1 MNLLIV
7 DDYPN
12 NRKLLRAALEAEGHW
27 VAEAGDGVEALDVL
41 GRDCVDAV
49 ISDILMP
56 KMDGFRL
63 CREIRKGGK
72 PNSGMPVVLYTAT
85 YNSPSDRELAQTVGA
100 DCYLLKPAP
109 TEVLLDAVREA
120 QQKAAQRST
129 SNVTEV
135 DEACVLQQYSAA
147 LVRKLEHRN
156 SELQE
161 ALVDLR
167 VAHEHILA
175 LNQNLE
181 TRVTQRTAALAA
193 ANEELEAF
201 SFSVSHDLRAPL
213 LHIDGFAQLL
223 EESAAGRLDE
233 ESREYLAQIVGAA
246 KRMGELI
253 EALLAFA
260 RTSRAHLNL
269 ADVDLEEV
277 LEGALTEV
285 RGDTQSRNIQWQ
297 RCRLPKAR
305 GDATLL
311 GQVFVNVIANA
322 IKYTR
327 TRDPAVI
334 EIGARPGRADEVV
347 VFVRDNGVGFD
358 LRYADR
364 LFGVFQRLHRADEFE
379 GTGIGLANA
388 HRIVTRHGGAIWA
401 EAAVDRGATFF
412 FSLPRAESV

>member
-12 NRKLLRAALEAEGHW
+12 NRKLLRAALEAEGHK
-27 VAEAGDGVEALDVL
+27 VAEAADGVEALEVL

-63 CREIRKGGK
+63 CHQIRKSEK
-72 PNSGMPVVLYTAT
+72 FNSGVPVVLYTAT
-85 YNSPSDRELAQTVGA
+85 YDSPSDRDLAQTVGA

-109 TEVLLDAVREA
+109 TAAILAAVLEA
-120 QQKAAQRST
+120 QRKARDRPT
-129 SNVTEV
+129 SNLPGVG
-135 DEACVLQQYSAA
+135 EAYVLEQYSAG

-156 SELQE
+156 SELQQ
-161 ALVDLR
+161 ALADVQA
-167 VAHEHILA
+167 AHEHILA

-181 TRVTQRTAALAA
+181 IRVTQRTAALAA
-193 ANEELEAF
+193 ANVELEAF
-201 SFSVSHDLRAPL
+201 SFSVSHDLREPL
-213 LHIDGFAQLL
+213 FNLDGFAQLL
-223 EESAAGRLDE
+223 MESTAGKLDE
-233 ESREYLAQIVGAA
+233 DSREYLEHIVRAA
-246 KRMGELI
+246 KRMGQLI
-253 EALLAFA
+253 QALLDLA

-269 ADVDLEEV
+269 AEVDLEKL
-277 LEGALTEV
+277 LEEALV
-285 RGDTQSRNIQWQ
+285 DARGDTDSRNIQWQ
-297 RCRLPKAR
+297 RSCLPKVH
-305 GDATLL
+305 GDAALL
-311 GQVFVNVIANA
+311 GQVFVNLLSNA

-358 LRYADR
+358 LRNADR

-379 GTGIGLANA
+379 GIGIGLANA

-412 FSLPRAESV
+412 FSLPKAEVL